1 MYNGNRPETFIQN
14 TIYRVVFDSDAV
26 LDPNGVNIVVDTP
39 RWISIGFE
47 SHNWFDTNF
56 VVALSN
62 VESIYNPEIQS
73 LIQGVSYVTLTFRMQ
88 LKGSDDDS
96 DD

>member
-1 MYNGNRPETFIQN
+1 M
-14 TIYRVVFDSDAV
+14 VFDSDAV
-26 LDPNGVNIVVDTP
+26 VDPNGVNIVVDMP
-39 RWISIGFE
+39 RWVSIGFE
-47 SHNWFDTNF
+47 SYTWFETNL

-62 VESIYNPEIQS
+62 AESIYNPEIQA

-88 LKGSDDDS
+88 LKGSDDG

>member
-1 MYNGNRPETFIQN
+1 M
-14 TIYRVVFDSDAV
+14 

-47 SHNWFDTNF
+47 SFDWFDTNF
-56 VVALSN
+56 VIALSN
-62 VESIYNPEIQS
+62 AASIYNPEVQG

-88 LKGSDDDS
+88 LKSHEADYDDD
-96 DD
+96 